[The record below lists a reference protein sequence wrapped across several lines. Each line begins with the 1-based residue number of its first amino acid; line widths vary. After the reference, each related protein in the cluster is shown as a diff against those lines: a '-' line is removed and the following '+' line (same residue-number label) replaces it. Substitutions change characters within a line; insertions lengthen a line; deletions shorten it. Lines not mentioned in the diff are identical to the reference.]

1 MTIAEMYTE
10 MRDQQ
15 LEDMLAGYIE
25 ITDYDDESVVSVE
38 MEYTAAK

>member
-38 MEYTAAK
+38 MEYTTAN

>member
-15 LEDMLAGYIE
+15 LEDLLAGYTE

-38 MEYTAAK
+38 MEYTTAN